1 MQESCNYFKII
12 FPFGGILPITSEFS
26 VTRHRFMQETVSKK
40 VSCVCLKYGQRYNK
54 CQAILESNTIKSI
67 KSIITRR
74 GENYERSK
82 AILSAITLNSY
93 DISFIEKLKKTQYLD
108 LNQSGMLMKFHLVS

>member
-1 MQESCNYFKII
+1 MK
-12 FPFGGILPITSEFS
+12 
-26 VTRHRFMQETVSKK
+26 
-40 VSCVCLKYGQRYNK
+40 
-54 CQAILESNTIKSI
+54 SNTIKSI

-93 DISFIEKLKKTQYLD
+93 DISFIDKKKHTILGLESVWDVDEVPSRQ
-108 LNQSGMLMKFHLVS
+108 